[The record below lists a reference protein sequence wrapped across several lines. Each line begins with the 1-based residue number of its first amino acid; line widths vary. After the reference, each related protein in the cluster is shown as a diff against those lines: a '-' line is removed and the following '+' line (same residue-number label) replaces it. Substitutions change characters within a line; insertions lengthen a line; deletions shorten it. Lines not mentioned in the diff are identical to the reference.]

1 MEGVVDTSSP
11 IASTYELKTSHLT
24 PKQLDFF
31 KKWEKLISLEER
43 DINRF
48 KKELWTLSAKEREKK
63 GRCFAGM
70 VMDVAFDSAAFSLRG
85 IGYDEDRVDNTDADF
100 INSGKDK
107 IHKFTY
113 RFARSPKA
121 EDWTQNWAQKSPP
134 QGLAD
139 EEERK
144 SLLSGHMSIGEAVTI
159 SVEPDLLAL
168 ARGFIVDLTPR
179 TVTVGVDHV
188 LDLERIRWRLATR
201 HLDSHRHDQIVFR
214 IDKDDL
220 YGGMARIRDNLA
232 HLFYAEGD
240 AMRLKLVVDL
250 QTPEFENL
258 HWIEDKHSRDW
269 QGFEKHTQKLNVNQ
283 KEAVKKALSA
293 KDYAIILGMPG
304 TGKTGVIASLVK
316 VLVSMGKS
324 VLISAYTHSAVDNVL
339 LRLKSEAGKE
349 GLGFGLLRLGNLDK
363 VSIDSSA
370 KDR

>member
-1 MEGVVDTSSP
+1 M
-11 IASTYELKTSHLT
+11 ASTYELKTSHLT

-48 KKELWTLSAKEREKK
+48 KKELWTLGAKERERK

-70 VMDVAFDSAAFSLRG
+70 VMDIGFDSAAFSPRG

-100 INSGKDK
+100 VNSGKDK

-113 RFARSPKA
+113 RFARSPRA
-121 EDWTQNWAQKSPP
+121 EDWTQNFVQKCSL
-134 QGLAD
+134 QGTAD
-139 EEERK
+139 EDERK
-144 SLLSGHMSIGEAVTI
+144 SLLNGHMSIGEPVTI

-168 ARGFIVDLTPR
+168 ARGFIVDLSPR

-188 LDLERIRWRLATR
+188 LDLERIRWRLSTR
-201 HLDSHRHDQIVFR
+201 HQDSHGHGGLIFR

-232 HLFYAEGD
+232 HMFYADGD
-240 AMRLKLVVDL
+240 TARLKLIVDL
-250 QTPEFENL
+250 RTPEFENL
-258 HWIEDKHSRDW
+258 HWIGDKHSRDW
-269 QGFEKHTQKLNVNQ
+269 QGFEKHTQKLNANQ
-283 KEAVKKALSA
+283 KEAVKKVLSA

-304 TGKTGVIASLVK
+304 TGKTGVIASLIK

-339 LRLKSEAGKE
+339 LRLKSEAGKD
-349 GLGFGLLRLGNLDK
+349 GLGFSLLRLGNLDK
-363 VSIDSSA
+363 VSICMDTQ
-370 KDR
+370 

>member
-24 PKQLDFF
+24 PQQLDFF

-48 KKELWTLSAKEREKK
+48 KKELWTMGAKEREKK
-63 GRCFAGM
+63 GRCFAGL
-70 VMDVAFDSAAFSLRG
+70 VMDVGFDPTAFRLGDV
-85 IGYDEDRVDNTDADF
+85 GYDENGVDNTDADRL
-100 INSGKDK
+100 NLGKDK

-113 RFARSPKA
+113 RFTRSSNT
-121 EDWTQNWAQKSPP
+121 EDWAQEGSA

-139 EEERK
+139 GEERE
-144 SLLSGHMSIGEAVTI
+144 SLLKGHMSIGEPITI

-168 ARGFIVDLTPR
+168 ARGFIVDLAPR
-179 TVTVGVDHV
+179 KVTVGVDHK

-201 HLDSHRHDQIVFR
+201 HLDTHGHDHIVFR
-214 IDKDDL
+214 VDKDDL
-220 YGGMARIRDNLA
+220 FGGMARIRDNLA
-232 HLFYAEGD
+232 QLFYAEGD

-250 QTPEFENL
+250 QKPEFEKL
-258 HWIEDKHSRDW
+258 HWIGDRYSRDW
-269 QGFEKHTQKLNVNQ
+269 QGFEKHTQKLNLNQ
-283 KEAVKKALSA
+283 KEAVKKVLSTQ
-293 KDYAIILGMPG
+293 DYAIILGMPG

-363 VSIDSSA
+363 VIKGLFIDEGFA
-370 KDR
+370 K